1 MILNFLFKMYCVLC
15 CIQYNN
21 HGLIKTNQ
29 KVSNCKQK
37 EAEMYD
43 IGSRIKALR
52 TLLPRSR
59 TELTKGFLSQLERN
73 LTSPSLPTLED
84 IVEAL
89 GVSMSKFF
97 ADDDEEQIV
106 FTKEDTFVDEQ
117 EERTINWI
125 VPNAQKNKM
134 EPLILELEPG
144 CSSKEIEPHDG
155 EEFGYVLQGRVQI
168 RRESDSRKLIVKK
181 GETFYIKGNES
192 HSLVNTGSAAAKVL
206 WISTP
211 PIF

>member
-1 MILNFLFKMYCVLC
+1 
-15 CIQYNN
+15 
-21 HGLIKTNQ
+21 
-29 KVSNCKQK
+29 
-37 EAEMYD
+37 MYD

-52 TLLPRSR
+52 IKNGLTLEELGSR

-73 LTSPSLPTLED
+73 LTSPSLTTLED

-89 GVSMSKFF
+89 GVSMSRFF
-97 ADDDEEQIV
+97 AEDDEEQIV
-106 FTKEDTFVDEQ
+106 FTKEDAFIDEQ
-117 EERTINWI
+117 GERTIHWI

-144 CSSKEIEPHDG
+144 QSSKTIEPHEG
-155 EEFGYVLQGRVQI
+155 EEFGYVLAGRIQI
-168 RRESDSRKLIVKK
+168 RRGNDPGRMIVKK
-181 GETFYIKGNES
+181 GETFYLKGNVT
-192 HSLVNTGSAAAKVL
+192 HSLVNTGSAAARVL

>member
-1 MILNFLFKMYCVLC
+1 
-15 CIQYNN
+15 
-21 HGLIKTNQ
+21 
-29 KVSNCKQK
+29 
-37 EAEMYD
+37 MYD

-52 TLLPRSR
+52 TKNGLTLEELGSR

-134 EPLILELEPG
+134 EPLILELKPG
-144 CSSKEIEPHDG
+144 CSSKEIEPYDG
-155 EEFGYVLQGRVQI
+155 EEFGYVLQGRIQI

-192 HSLVNTGSAAAKVL
+192 HSLVNTGQATAKVL

>member
-1 MILNFLFKMYCVLC
+1 
-15 CIQYNN
+15 
-21 HGLIKTNQ
+21 
-29 KVSNCKQK
+29 
-37 EAEMYD
+37 MYD

-52 TLLPRSR
+52 TKNGLTLEELGSR

-144 CSSKEIEPHDG
+144 CSSKEIEPYDG
-155 EEFGYVLQGRVQI
+155 EEFGYVLQGRIQI

-192 HSLVNTGSAAAKVL
+192 HSLVNTGQATAKVL